1 MKDKK
6 ATARQKQTTSIEW
19 SEVHRR
25 LETAR
30 AALERGLTPSPEEKK
45 QILRARAKALAREPE
60 GEGAAQ
66 EALEIVEFL
75 LAYER
80 YGIESS
86 YVREVYPLKAFTPLP
101 CTPPFVLGIINVR
114 GQILSVIDIKK
125 FFDLP
130 EKGLTDLNKVIILRD
145 EKMEFGILADAI
157 LGVRSIPLEEIQPS
171 LPTLTGIREEYLK
184 GVTGERVVILD
195 AEKLLSDKE
204 ILVHEEV
211 EGL

>member
-1 MKDKK
+1 MK
-6 ATARQKQTTSIEW
+6 ATDK
-19 SEVHRR
+19 
-25 LETAR
+25 
-30 AALERGLTPSPEEKK
+30 ERT
-45 QILRARAKALAREPE
+45 ILKARAKALAREGKDKEAPE
-60 GEGAAQ
+60 ESI
-66 EALEIVEFL
+66 EVVEFL

-86 YVREVYPLKAFTPLP
+86 YVREVYPLKELTPLP

-130 EKGLTDLNKVIILRD
+130 EKGLTNLNKAIILHND
-145 EKMEFGILADAI
+145 NMELGILADII

-184 GVTGERVVILD
+184 GVTRWRVVILD
-195 AEKLLSDKE
+195 AEKLL
-204 ILVHEEV
+204 
-211 EGL
+211 